1 MIKINRIKTYI
12 DAENYIGRFGFDHKF
27 DSGLNIIYGDNSSG
41 KSTILSCLY
50 YCLGMEQ
57 LLGGNREKILDK
69 SLRSTFTI
77 DTIDYKV
84 VYSEA
89 IIEIE
94 NKSGQKAIVK
104 RVIKGRGHENTNS
117 LVVKEYN
124 DGKES
129 TNTYYV
135 RSTGD
140 HDNENGFY
148 NWLKNF
154 TNIQLPTIYQTD
166 GKKAKSLYLQN
177 LMSCALV
184 EQTKGWSDLFSQ
196 MPYFGIKDPKTK
208 VVEYLLDLKSLEDDI
223 KKDILEQ
230 EKNELKKK
238 WLSYIENFN
247 LYMSRYSIQ
256 LDGITERYKAKT
268 TVNSVNRSDIYCILD
283 GNSTKVK
290 SVIKDLKKQL
300 SDILKSDK
308 KSSTDESTAEQT
320 KLINEIRSLN
330 KQLRELEHKKVT
342 EKQKINEYNDLIE
355 KNNTSIEQISGI
367 KKVNKINDL
376 KVIEQCPTCNSKLG
390 HESRMNIDD
399 SQIDFEKSM
408 AFLKSQLDLYTSY
421 VKSSTVLFEKLD
433 NAISYYRIE
442 IKNKNLQLNL
452 LKKDITEKEV
462 ISREKIHKEISLTK
476 SVSDLESAIT
486 DFSDLKA
493 KLIEI
498 IGKIDDIDVGLNNL
512 DINKQEDANQIANFS
527 REFNR
532 YLDDFEYSSNSIDSV
547 KIKEDY
553 PSKLLPFIE
562 IYNFGKANEMQPIRL
577 SSSASDFVRS
587 EWAYYFS
594 LMSCSRRHPGF
605 LVFDEPGQHAMKPS
619 SMKSLIS
626 ASINTNKQVILAI
639 SKSVD
644 KYSNT
649 EAVIE
654 VEGVK
659 KLDNDYLITEAI
671 SLGDVNVI
679 DIDPNNLHKSVAA
692 L

>member
-1 MIKINRIKTYI
+1 
-12 DAENYIGRFGFDHKF
+12 
-27 DSGLNIIYGDNSSG
+27 
-41 KSTILSCLY
+41 
-50 YCLGMEQ
+50 
-57 LLGGNREKILDK
+57 
-69 SLRSTFTI
+69 
-77 DTIDYKV
+77 
-84 VYSEA
+84 
-89 IIEIE
+89 
-94 NKSGQKAIVK
+94 
-104 RVIKGRGHENTNS
+104 
-117 LVVKEYN
+117 
-124 DGKES
+124 
-129 TNTYYV
+129 
-135 RSTGD
+135 
-140 HDNENGFY
+140 
-148 NWLKNF
+148 
-154 TNIQLPTIYQTD
+154 
-166 GKKAKSLYLQN
+166 
-177 LMSCALV
+177 
-184 EQTKGWSDLFSQ
+184 
-196 MPYFGIKDPKTK
+196 
-208 VVEYLLDLKSLEDDI
+208 
-223 KKDILEQ
+223 
-230 EKNELKKK
+230 K

-268 TVNSVNRSDIYCILD
+268 TARTVNRSDIYCILD
-283 GNSTKVK
+283 GDSTKVK

-300 SDILKSDK
+300 SDVLKSNR
-308 KSSTDESTAEQT
+308 KSNTDESTGEQT
-320 KLINEIRSLN
+320 KLINDVRSLN

-342 EKQKINEYNDLIE
+342 EKQKINEYNILIE

-367 KKVNKINDL
+367 KKVNRINDL
-376 KVIEQCPTCNSKLG
+376 KVIEQCPTCNSKLC

-421 VKSSTVLFEKLD
+421 VKSSKVLFEKLD

-442 IKNKNLQLNL
+442 IKNKNLQLSA

-476 SVSDLESAIT
+476 SISDLESATT
-486 DFSDLKA
+486 DFVDLKV

-498 IGKIDDIDVGLNNL
+498 IGKIDDIDIELNSL
-512 DINKQEDANQIANFS
+512 DINMQEDANQIAKFS

-594 LMSCSRRHPGF
+594 LMSCSHRHPGF

-626 ASINTNKQVILAI
+626 ASIKTNKQVILAI

-644 KYSNT
+644 KYSNA
-649 EAVIE
+649 EAVVE
-654 VEGVK
+654 VEGIR
-659 KLDNDYLITEAI
+659 KLDNDYLITEAV
-671 SLGDVNVI
+671 SLGYVNII
-679 DIDPNNLHKSVAA
+679 DIDPNNIHKSVAA